1 MRTAR
6 ILASLVALAAAGAC
20 TSFLEVSVETPIQP
34 KLDITPFSRVLVA
47 GFVAGGTEDVDANL
61 ETVRMLR
68 NQLKSKSSVK
78 VIDADV
84 LPLMEEAA
92 KRPVATP
99 DGSAVPA
106 AELPKVI
113 KEERDLQ
120 LFEPLFANTEYWR
133 KVGEEFQWPLIVT
146 GTVMFTPYATIGYV
160 QKDQEVFDAVG
171 RRSVV
176 PVRTYMERKG
186 FILKPKF
193 VFIDS
198 RTGAVLYSVT
208 FREEILYN
216 AEQSTPA
223 LSSYF
228 ELMDRLLPAFLSTLS
243 SQSIKGTRVLLR

>member
-6 ILASLVALAAAGAC
+6 ILASLAALAAAGAC

-84 LPLMEEAA
+84 LPLIEEAA

-99 DGSAVPA
+99 DGSAAPA

-120 LFEPLFANTEYWR
+120 AFEPLFANTEYWK
-133 KVGEEFQWPLIVT
+133 KVGEEFQGPLIVT
-146 GTVMFTPYATIGYV
+146 GTVMFTPYATSGYV

-208 FREEILYN
+208 YQESTLYP

>member
-1 MRTAR
+1 
-6 ILASLVALAAAGAC
+6 
-20 TSFLEVSVETPIQP
+20 
-34 KLDITPFSRVLVA
+34 
-47 GFVAGGTEDVDANL
+47 
-61 ETVRMLR
+61 
-68 NQLKSKSSVK
+68 
-78 VIDADV
+78 
-84 LPLMEEAA
+84 
-92 KRPVATP
+92 VATP
-99 DGSAVPA
+99 DGSAASA
-106 AELPKVI
+106 AEFPKVI

-120 LFEPLFANTEYWR
+120 LFEPLFANTEYWK
-133 KVGEEFQWPLIVT
+133 KVGEEFQGPLIVT
-146 GTVMFTPYATIGYV
+146 GTVMFTPFATSGYV

-208 FREEILYN
+208 FEERTLYN

-223 LSSYF
+223 LSAYF

>member
-106 AELPKVI
+106 AE
-113 KEERDLQ
+113 
-120 LFEPLFANTEYWR
+120 
-133 KVGEEFQWPLIVT
+133 
-146 GTVMFTPYATIGYV
+146 
-160 QKDQEVFDAVG
+160 
-171 RRSVV
+171 
-176 PVRTYMERKG
+176 
-186 FILKPKF
+186 
-193 VFIDS
+193 
-198 RTGAVLYSVT
+198 
-208 FREEILYN
+208 
-216 AEQSTPA
+216 
-223 LSSYF
+223 SSGVKASASA
-228 ELMDRLLPAFLSTLS
+228 M
-243 SQSIKGTRVLLR
+243 